1 MVRPTKLPRQFGRYL
16 LTELVASGGMAEIYK
31 ASIQGADGFE
41 KDLVIKCILPMW
53 SGQHE
58 FIEMFIDE
66 AKIVAQLNHPNIV
79 QVYELN
85 QVEGVYY
92 IAMEY
97 VDGLDLRSLQTLL
110 VKQGRNILPEIAT
123 YIISEALLGLG
134 HAHEKKNKL
143 NQPLHIIHRDISPQN
158 ILLSHLGEV
167 KVGDFGIALALERG
181 HETQTGVLKGKY
193 AYMSPEQAEGA
204 NLDARAD
211 LFSLG
216 IVFYELLFQ
225 EKPFGS
231 GNGLAVLNRAKNGVI
246 PWPKSFSRL
255 PILLQNTLKRAL
267 EPNRDQRYRSTEEF
281 RKDLQRIYHV
291 TREDCRSFL
300 ESMQHSKVPILSTPD
315 AVTTALP
322 DPQTELLSA
331 ATRTVFLAE
340 TEHIFVEKKS
350 PEIFNQQTPK
360 GFKITPRGWIG
371 ALVGLGILSLSGLS
385 FFYSNHSTSNS
396 TSVPSEVVVEEEEDL
411 TQKQRLDSM
420 QQPLIVRPTL
430 VSEPAKEKPKLGGI
444 SINAVPWGMV
454 SISGVANQVETPFR
468 KQGLKP
474 GQYVIRVMHGPTQ
487 QSSKGT
493 VVVSDGRTSKC
504 YVNFEKSSQLICQ

>member
-1 MVRPTKLPRQFGRYL
+1 MVRLAKLPRQFGRYL

-41 KDLVIKCILPMW
+41 KELVIKCILPMW

-66 AKIVAQLNHPNIV
+66 AKIVAQLNHPNVV

-85 QVEGVYY
+85 QIEGIYY

-134 HAHEKKNKL
+134 HAHEKRNKL

-204 NLDARAD
+204 TLDARAD

-231 GNGLAVLNRAKNGVI
+231 GNGLAVLNRAKSGVI
-246 PWPKSFSRL
+246 PWPKSFSQL
-255 PILLQNTLKRAL
+255 PLLLQKVLKRAL
-267 EPNRDQRYRSTEEF
+267 EPNREQRYRTAEEF

-315 AVTTALP
+315 AVTIALP

-340 TEHIFVEKKS
+340 TEHIALPQPTIHKNE
-350 PEIFNQQTPK
+350 
-360 GFKITPRGWIG
+360 GFKITQRGWIG

-385 FFYSNHSTSNS
+385 FFYSKYSTSNS
-396 TSVPSEVVVEEEEDL
+396 TSVPGEVVVQEEKDL
-411 TQKQRLDSM
+411 TQKQRLDPM
-420 QQPLIVRPTL
+420 PQPLIIRPTL
-430 VSEPAKEKPKLGGI
+430 VSEQERERPKLGGI
-444 SINAVPWGMV
+444 SVNAVPWGMV
-454 SISGVANQVETPFR
+454 SISGVTNQVETPFR

-474 GQYVIRVMHGPTQ
+474 GQYIIRVVHGPTQ

-493 VVVSDGRTSKC
+493 VMVSDGRTSKC